1 MAVSG
6 EKLKIL
12 KREAVDNIEC
22 EINYELELEQAK
34 KKQIA
39 LESENQGLLLKQKR
53 QEETIDRMKEELK
66 SLSTIA
72 KKVR

>member
-1 MAVSG
+1 MNQRCQEELEDIKEIMAVSG

-22 EINYELELEQAK
+22 EINYELELEQTK

-39 LESENQGLLLKQKR
+39 LESENQAMMLKQKR
-53 QEETIDRMKEELK
+53 QEETI
-66 SLSTIA
+66 
-72 KKVR
+72 

>member
-12 KREAVDNIEC
+12 KREAVENIEC

-66 SLSTIA
+66 GLSTIA